1 VAVYISGFIAL
12 LRLRAQ
18 RPELPRP
25 FKVWAY
31 PGTVLGVLFV
41 SLGFLL
47 ASVIGDL
54 MHSLFTLILIAASYP
69 VYLLAVKKK
78 RSARHS
84 GVDIRP
90 LSEADAD

>member
-1 VAVYISGFIAL
+1 VL
-12 LRLRAQ
+12 L
-18 RPELPRP
+18 
-25 FKVWAY
+25 
-31 PGTVLGVLFV
+31 V

-54 MHSLFTLILIAASYP
+54 MHSIAAGYP

-84 GVDIRP
+84 AVDIRP